1 MKKEL
6 VIAGA
11 FIAAVL
17 VVYALQ
23 LIGVN
28 VLPWI
33 IAVLSVAFALFALQI
48 VRQLLAMENTLSDIR
63 DLLKD
68 LLNKMEMR

>member
-6 VIAGA
+6 IIAGA
-11 FIAAVL
+11 VVAAVL
-17 VVYALQ
+17 GLYALQ
-23 LIGVN
+23 LLGVN

-48 VRQLLAMENTLSDIR
+48 VRQLLAMENTLRDIR
-63 DLLKD
+63 DILKE
-68 LLNKMEMR
+68 LLNKI

>member
-11 FIAAVL
+11 VVAAVL
-17 VVYALQ
+17 GLYALQ

-68 LLNKMEMR
+68 LLNKMERR

>member
-68 LLNKMEMR
+68 LLNKMERR

>member
-6 VIAGA
+6 IIAGA
-11 FIAAVL
+11 VVAAVL
-17 VVYALQ
+17 GLYALQ

-48 VRQLLAMENTLSDIR
+48 VRQLLAMENTLRDIR

-68 LLNKMEMR
+68 LLNKIERR

>member
-6 VIAGA
+6 IIAGA
-11 FIAAVL
+11 VVAAVL
-17 VVYALQ
+17 GLYALQ

-48 VRQLLAMENTLSDIR
+48 VRQLLAMENTLRDIR

-68 LLNKMEMR
+68 LLNKI

>member
-6 VIAGA
+6 IIAGA
-11 FIAAVL
+11 VVAAVL
-17 VVYALQ
+17 GLYALQ

-28 VLPWI
+28 LLPWI

-48 VRQLLAMENTLSDIR
+48 VRQLLEMENTLRDIR

-68 LLNKMEMR
+68 LLNKIERR

>member
-6 VIAGA
+6 IIAGA
-11 FIAAVL
+11 VVAAVL
-17 VVYALQ
+17 GLYALQ

-48 VRQLLAMENTLSDIR
+48 VRQLLAMENTLRDIR
-63 DLLKD
+63 DILKE
-68 LLNKMEMR
+68 LLNKIERR

>member
-6 VIAGA
+6 IIAGA
-11 FIAAVL
+11 VIVVVL
-17 VVYALQ
+17 SLYALQ

-48 VRQLLAMENTLSDIR
+48 VRQLLAMENTLRNIR

-68 LLNKMEMR
+68 LLNKT

>member
-11 FIAAVL
+11 VIVAVL
-17 VVYALQ
+17 GLYALQ
-23 LIGVN
+23 LLGVN

-48 VRQLLAMENTLSDIR
+48 VRQLLSMENTLRDIR
-63 DLLKD
+63 DILKE
-68 LLNKMEMR
+68 LLNKIERR

>member
-6 VIAGA
+6 IIAGA
-11 FIAAVL
+11 VVAAVL
-17 VVYALQ
+17 GLYALQ
-23 LIGVN
+23 LLGVN

-48 VRQLLAMENTLSDIR
+48 VRQLLAMENTLRDIR
-63 DLLKD
+63 DILKE
-68 LLNKMEMR
+68 LLNKM

>member
-1 MKKEL
+1 MKKEF

-11 FIAAVL
+11 VVVAVL
-17 VVYALQ
+17 GLYALQ
-23 LIGVN
+23 LLGVN

-48 VRQLLAMENTLSDIR
+48 VRQLLAMENTLRDIR

-68 LLNKMEMR
+68 SLKNLNR

>member
-6 VIAGA
+6 IIAGA

-68 LLNKMEMR
+68 LLNKMERR

>member
-6 VIAGA
+6 IIAGA
-11 FIAAVL
+11 FTAAVL

-68 LLNKMEMR
+68 LLNKMERR

>member
-6 VIAGA
+6 IIAGA
-11 FIAAVL
+11 VVATVL
-17 VVYALQ
+17 GLYALQ
-23 LIGVN
+23 LRGVN

-48 VRQLLAMENTLSDIR
+48 VRQLLAMGNTLRDIR

-68 LLNKMEMR
+68 LLNKIERR

>member
-6 VIAGA
+6 IIAGA
-11 FIAAVL
+11 VVAAVL
-17 VVYALQ
+17 GLYALQ

-48 VRQLLAMENTLSDIR
+48 VRQLLAMENTLRDIR

-68 LLNKMEMR
+68 LVNKIERS

>member
-6 VIAGA
+6 IIAGA

-63 DLLKD
+63 ELLKD
-68 LLNKMEMR
+68 LLNKMERR